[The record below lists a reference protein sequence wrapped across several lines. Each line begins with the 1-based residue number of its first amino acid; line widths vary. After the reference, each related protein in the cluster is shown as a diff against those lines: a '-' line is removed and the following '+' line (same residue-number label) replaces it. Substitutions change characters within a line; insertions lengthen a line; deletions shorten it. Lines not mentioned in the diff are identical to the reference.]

1 MAGVLY
7 IVATPIGNLEDLTR
21 RACRILGEVAA
32 VACEDTR
39 QSGKLM
45 EAIGAQRPLIS
56 LHEHNEEER
65 SSQLVA
71 RLLAGEDLALI
82 SDAGTPL
89 VSDPGFRLV
98 QAALAA
104 GVKVVPLPGPSAP
117 ITALSASGLETDA
130 FAFIGFLPH
139 KAKARREVLEGWSS
153 TPATLIFFESPH
165 RIVETLADLV
175 QLFGERPV
183 VLARELTKLHE
194 EFLRG
199 TAAEL
204 RDALATRPSIKG
216 EFTVLVGRER
226 QGPASNLSAEEILSA
241 YRRLLADG
249 VEHMKAVKAV
259 AQQTGRP
266 KREVYEIITKG

>member
-21 RACRILGEVAA
+21 RACRVLGEVAA

-56 LHEHNEEER
+56 LHEHNEEQRAE
-65 SSQLVA
+65 QLVA
-71 RLLAGEDLALI
+71 RLLAGDDLALI

-117 ITALSASGLETDA
+117 IAALSASGLETDA

-139 KAKARREVLEGWSS
+139 KAKARRETLAAWSAI
-153 TPATLIFFESPH
+153 PATLIFFESPH
-165 RIVETLADLV
+165 RILETLTDLEELFAD
-175 QLFGERPV
+175 RPV

-199 TAAEL
+199 VPSEL
-204 RDALATRPSIKG
+204 RSQLAARTAVKG
-216 EFTVLVGRER
+216 ECTVLIGRGRKKDPENVS
-226 QGPASNLSAEEILSA
+226 PEEILAA
-241 YRRLLADG
+241 YESLLAEG
-249 VEHMKAVKAV
+249 MEHMQAVKAV

-266 KREVYEIITKG
+266 KREVYEMIAKS